1 MQVTYNIN
9 NWNWQEVIFTRH
21 TCKPNLKPEGLK
33 NKAQSTVKAMEIKT
47 RKKKYRSIVSCLF
60 KTSALNCVKG
70 GYKFLCKTIHNFYF
84 WFLITGI
91 TTRLEGLPVGLS

>member
-47 RKKKYRSIVSCLF
+47 RKKSTEV
-60 KTSALNCVKG
+60 
-70 GYKFLCKTIHNFYF
+70 LCHVYLKPQ
-84 WFLITGI
+84 L
-91 TTRLEGLPVGLS
+91 